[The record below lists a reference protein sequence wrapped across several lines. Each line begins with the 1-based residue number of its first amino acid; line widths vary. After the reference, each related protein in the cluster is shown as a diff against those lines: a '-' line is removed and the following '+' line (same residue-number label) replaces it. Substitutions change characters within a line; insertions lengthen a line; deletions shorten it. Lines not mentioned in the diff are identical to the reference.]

1 MATHPDSS
9 NFSLDEKI
17 RLVTGDGMWR
27 TANLGGKIES
37 ILLSDGPHGVRK
49 EIDSNK
55 YNLSQEATCF
65 PTASCLACSW
75 DKELV
80 ATMAKALGQEARDQ
94 AVSILLGPG
103 VNMKRTPLCG
113 RNFEYFSEDPYLT
126 GSLATSYVEA
136 LESEGV
142 GTSLKHFAGNNQ
154 ESNRQTANSQID
166 LRALREIYLRA
177 FEIVIQKAKPA
188 TIMNSYNRLNG
199 QYTGASPW
207 LLTGILRKEWG
218 YEGAVVSDWSA
229 TIDLPAS
236 IAAGLDLEM
245 PDSLGIHGKD
255 LKEAILQGKLRESD
269 LDRAVDKLL
278 KLIQKYGHRQTPPAG
293 PDKAQSIAENHHRL
307 ARRLAAE
314 SAVLLKNED
323 QILPLSE
330 EDKQGL
336 LVIGK
341 LAEETRFQG
350 GGSSH
355 VNCRP
360 GQNALEALR
369 AAGFSLKYAAGYKT
383 DSEEVDPDLENE
395 ALALC
400 QKLSGPNGKSAKSK
414 VLFFGG
420 LTEIIEGEGFDRKN
434 LKLAANQEQLLNK
447 VLKVTDRLIF
457 VSYSGSPY
465 EIPQVPKLK
474 AILQTY
480 LAGQAAAEAAV
491 DLLTGLVN
499 PSGKLAESWPKS
511 LDDVAST
518 AYFDRTGKDLEYR
531 ESLFIGY
538 RYFDS
543 YGLVPLFPFGFGLSY
558 TTFTYSDLKLVDGP
572 AKDGLVSPTYKPDLG
587 LTEGPALRVS
597 LNISNTGNREGQEIV
612 QVYVRNPES
621 NFIRARRELRGFAKV
636 RLKAGEKTQLT
647 IDLDDKSFSVFN
659 AEENRWQVSGG
670 LYQIEVAS
678 SSAEEDIQLSQ
689 AFQLEA
695 PYYDRD
701 DRTRLAEFFKPIA
714 QGSHL
719 KISRETFEKLYGKP
733 LSNFSDQG
741 VGDFNLSSSLNDMA
755 AHSRFARFIRWLVI
769 QVIYRMFPGRNKE
782 DPQVQ
787 MMVEGA
793 SNGPIDAVICQSGS
807 RFMYRIGLLTIALA
821 NRKLFKS

>member
-1 MATHPDSS
+1 MATYPNASS
-9 NFSLDEKI
+9 LSLDEKI

-27 TANLGGKIES
+27 TSSLGGKIES

-49 EIDSNK
+49 EIDGNK

-94 AVSILLGPG
+94 NISILLGPG
-103 VNMKRTPLCG
+103 INMKRTPLCG
-113 RNFEYFSEDPYLT
+113 RNFEYFSEDPYLS

-136 LESEGV
+136 LESTGV

-177 FEIVIQKAKPA
+177 FEIVIKKTKPA

-207 LLTGILRKEWG
+207 LLTDILRKEWG
-218 YEGAVVSDWSA
+218 YEGAVISDWSA

-255 LKEAILQGKLRESD
+255 LKEAILQGKIKESD
-269 LDRAVDKLL
+269 LDRAVDNIL
-278 KLIQKYGHRQTPPAG
+278 KLVQKYSHRQTASTG
-293 PDKAQSIAENHHRL
+293 PDKAQDKVVNHHDL
-307 ARRLAAE
+307 ARRLAGEA
-314 SAVLLKNED
+314 AVLLKNEG
-323 QILPLSE
+323 QILPLSK
-330 EDKQGL
+330 EDQQGI

-355 VNCRP
+355 VNCRT
-360 GQNALEALR
+360 GQNALEALKT
-369 AAGFSLKYAAGYKT
+369 AGFSLKYAAGYRT
-383 DSEEVDPDLENE
+383 DSEKVDPDLENE

-400 QKLSGPNGKSAKSK
+400 QRAAELKDKSAKSK

-447 VLKVTDRLIF
+447 ILNVTDQVIF
-457 VSYSGSPY
+457 ISYSGSAY
-465 EIPQVPKLK
+465 EIPQVPRLK
-474 AILQTY
+474 AILQMY
-480 LAGQAAAEAAV
+480 LAGQAAGEAAI
-491 DLLTGLVN
+491 DLMTGRVN
-499 PSGKLAESWPKS
+499 PSGKLAESWPKA
-511 LDDVAST
+511 LEDIAST
-518 AYFDRTGKDLEYR
+518 AYFDRTSKDLEYR

-543 YGLVPLFPFGFGLSY
+543 CGLAPLFPFGFGLSY
-558 TTFTYSDLKLVDGP
+558 TTFSYSDLKIEYPQLGHTMVD
-572 AKDGLVSPTYKPDLG
+572 PDDRSEINLS
-587 LTEGPALRVS
+587 ESPALKVS
-597 LNISNTGNREGQEIV
+597 LTVTNTGEREGQEIV
-612 QVYVRNPES
+612 QVYVRNPKS

-647 IDLDDKSFSVFN
+647 IDLDNKSFSVFN
-659 AEENRWQVSGG
+659 AEENRWQLSGG

-678 SSAEEDIQLSQ
+678 SSAEQDIQLRQ
-689 AFQLEA
+689 EFLLEA
-695 PYYDRD
+695 PCYDRD
-701 DRTRLAEFFKPIA
+701 DRSYLAEFFKPLS

-719 KISRETFEKLYGKP
+719 EISRETFEKLYAKP
-733 LSNFSDQG
+733 LSNFSSQG

-793 SNGPIDAVICQSGS
+793 SSGPIDAVICQSGS
-807 RFMYRIGLLTIALA
+807 RLMHKIGLITIAFA